1 MPRKL
6 NDWFGVLSSL
16 PGYAPPGS
24 RTESLGDIYPKYTP
38 KGIHIEK
45 LSISSSQ
52 PNTVKLSALLL
63 RRHDAAS
70 PPEHVVLYFQ
80 GIYLD
85 LLIDQH
91 FQLHFMFLGNA
102 GNPLHRIPVFAALLN
117 AVPSLAILAPA
128 PRSYWSSSAGR
139 PTQAGLTADYEAALA
154 FAASRFPTSR
164 LTIYG
169 HSLGASIALCLLA
182 SRKDILNTA
191 PAAGVH
197 GLVLEN
203 AFTSVPDM
211 VRALYPQR
219 WLPYRYL
226 GPFVRDKWD
235 ARAAA
240 AEIAYK
246 FPQGLARRTMVLVSE
261 RDEVV
266 PPAMGREIS
275 DLLRGSR
282 DMDENGEVAIAGGRR
297 ESLGRVVV
305 LEGALHEDGWR
316 YRDGLGR

>member
-1 MPRKL
+1 M
-6 NDWFGVLSSL
+6 
-16 PGYAPPGS
+16 
-24 RTESLGDIYPKYTP
+24 
-38 KGIHIEK
+38 K
-45 LSISSSQ
+45 LS
-52 PNTVKLSALLL
+52 TLLL
-63 RRHDAAS
+63 RRHDTAS

-80 GIYLD
+80 GIYL
-85 LLIDQH
+85 L
-91 FQLHFMFLGNA
+91 FTPSFGSAAFFKGNA

-128 PRSYWSSSAGR
+128 PRSYWTSSAGR
-139 PTQAGLTADYEAALA
+139 PTQAGLTADYDAALA

-182 SRKDILNTA
+182 SRKDVSNAA
-191 PAAGVH
+191 PAAAVH

-240 AEIAYK
+240 AAIAHK

-266 PPAMGREIS
+266 PPTMGREIS

-282 DMDENGEVAIAGGRR
+282 DMNGRR
-297 ESLGRVVV
+297 ESLGRLVV
-305 LEGALHEDGWR
+305 LEGALHEDAWR
-316 YRDGLGR
+316 YQDWSRAMKQYLEDLERRVT